1 MKKLGLLILILLA
14 FALVPAA
21 MAYPSSYDS
30 SIQVQNLSDS
40 SPATIELT
48 FYNQDGTI
56 DTQVT
61 DTVGAGRS
69 NTYFPIQASS
79 GFNGSVVISSDQSIA
94 AIVNVVADNITF
106 GASYGGFDTGAQSVS
121 LPLIMKN
128 NSGFSTWFN
137 VQNTDT
143 ANDTTV
149 TVNYAGTAC
158 SETKTV
164 KAGSAQTFDQS
175 TNSCLPGTYVGAAT
189 ATAAPG
195 GSIVATAVEVGDTTL
210 FAYNGFAAGGA
221 NNPVVPLVNANNS
234 GYITGIQIQN
244 VGNTDTSVTITY
256 TPAGAGNG
264 TACFETKNVPDGES
278 RTFALYAF
286 TFTGDPQPG
295 TDNCAQNARFV
306 GSASVTTNSTSQP
319 LVGIVNQLNLGAS
332 KGSSYNAFN
341 PTTATGTVVMPLIM
355 DRNSGFYTGIN
366 VMNVGAVNTSVTCN
380 YISTD
385 GTFSKSYT
393 SSMLTPGAAFNQIH
407 ATYDFPLK
415 DKFVGSGTCTAN
427 AANGKIVAQVN
438 ELGSTSGD
446 TLFTYEGFNN

>member
-1 MKKLGLLILILLA
+1 MKKLGLLLIVLLA

-40 SPATIELT
+40 SPAAIELT
-48 FYNQDGTI
+48 FYNQDGSI

-69 NTYFPIQASS
+69 NTYYPIQASS

-106 GASYGGFDTGAQSVS
+106 GASYGGFDAGAQTVS

-158 SETKTV
+158 TETKTV
-164 KAGSAQTFDQS
+164 KAGSAQTFDQA
-175 TNSCLPGTYVGAAT
+175 TNSCLPTPYVGAAT

-195 GSIVATAVEVGDTTL
+195 GTIVATAVEVGDTTL
-210 FAYNGFAAGGA
+210 FAYNGFASGGA
-221 NNPVVPLVNANNS
+221 NNPVIPLVNANNS

-244 VGNTDTSVTITY
+244 VGASTSSVTISY

-264 TACFETKNVPDGES
+264 TACTETKSVPAGQS

-286 TFTGDPQPG
+286 TYGGDPQPG
-295 TDNCAQNARFV
+295 TDNCAQGVRFV
-306 GSASVTTNSTSQP
+306 GSAQVTGNTATMP
-319 LVGIVNQLNLGAS
+319 LVGIVNQLNTGAS
-332 KGSSYNAFN
+332 KGSSYNSFDPN
-341 PTTATGTVVMPLIM
+341 TATSKIVMPLIM

-366 VMNVGAVNTSVTCN
+366 VMNVGSVNTSVTCN

-393 SSMLTPGAAFNQIH
+393 SSTLAPGAAFNQIH

-415 DKFVGSGTCTAN
+415 DRFVGSGTCTAN
-427 AANGKIVAQVN
+427 AANGEIVAQVN
-438 ELGSTSGD
+438 ELGSTAGD
-446 TLFTYEGFNN
+446 TLFTYEAFNN